1 MPVTAFMA
9 PASRRGT
16 VMSVNDPI
24 RISDIGSQTAATSIS
39 RAEAERQ
46 FRFSFALVIILTLGT
61 LAAVATLP
69 ISSWE
74 SGYGYNPQLAG
85 QTATIR

>member
-1 MPVTAFMA
+1 
-9 PASRRGT
+9 
-16 VMSVNDPI
+16 MSVDDPI
-24 RISDIGSQTAATSIS
+24 RINEIGSQTATSIS

-69 ISSWE
+69 ISGWE

>member
-1 MPVTAFMA
+1 MN
-9 PASRRGT
+9 
-16 VMSVNDPI
+16 VNDPI
-24 RISDIGSQTAATSIS
+24 RINDIGTRTAATSIS

-61 LAAVATLP
+61 LAAVAALP
-69 ISSWE
+69 MSGWE
-74 SGYGYNPQLAG
+74 AGYGYNPQLAS